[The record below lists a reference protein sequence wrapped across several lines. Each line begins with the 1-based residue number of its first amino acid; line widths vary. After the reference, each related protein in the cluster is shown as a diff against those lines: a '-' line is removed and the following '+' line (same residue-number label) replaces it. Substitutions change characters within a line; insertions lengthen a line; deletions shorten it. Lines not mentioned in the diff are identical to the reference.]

1 MLQIGSRGI
10 YTILGF
16 RKTVGSQELIW
27 PSGKELLEN
36 FNKPNQ
42 ILSVEE
48 MQRLKNISK
57 LSVGARALQKH
68 SHRSSD
74 GFWGHPTGS
83 ETLKNIHANKIA
95 QQILRECVWINIHKM
110 LHSEVIIE
118 CRVIQGYGIRWSID
132 GTFRGFLEP

>member
-1 MLQIGSRGI
+1 M
-10 YTILGF
+10 LGF
-16 RKTVGSQELIW
+16 RKTVGSQDIIW
-27 PSGKELLEN
+27 PSGQELLHN

-48 MQRLKNISK
+48 AQRIKNVSK

-74 GFWGHPTGS
+74 GFWGHPTGP
-83 ETLKNIHANKIA
+83 ENLKNIHANKVA
-95 QQILRECVWINIHKM
+95 QQILRECIWINIHKM
-110 LHSEVIIE
+110 LQSEIIIE